1 MSSGEFK
8 TMAFEVPVIR
18 DSKSDDGPAVLVVVY
33 PPGPGLGRRF
43 TLSGAPQLLGRLPDL
58 DISIDIDAVSRQH
71 AKFYK
76 DSGGW
81 VVEDLNSTNGTW
93 VNDVRVASTRLRDG
107 DIVKVGK
114 AILKFLGGSNIEAS
128 YHEEIYKMTVIDA
141 LTGVHNK
148 RYFLDFLAQEIA
160 RAQRSGAPLSLVMF
174 DVDHF
179 KRVNDTYGHLAG
191 DAVLKELGR
200 RLSPRVRRG
209 DVLARYGGEEFG
221 CVLASTARD
230 GAVAFAEAMR
240 LRVEAEPVIHEAH
253 TIPIT
258 ISLGVAELDLAG
270 GVMSSPERLVD
281 ELIARADA
289 QLYAAKRGGR
299 NRVAG

>member
-1 MSSGEFK
+1 MSGEFK
-8 TMAFEVPVIR
+8 TMALEVPVIR
-18 DSKSDDGPAVLVVVY
+18 DTPGDDGPAVLVVVY
-33 PPGPGLGRRF
+33 PPGPGLGRRY
-43 TLSGAPQLLGRLPDL
+43 TLSSGPHLLGRLPEL
-58 DISIDIDAVSRQH
+58 DICVDVDAVSRQH
-71 AKFYK
+71 ARFVK

-81 VVEDLNSTNGTW
+81 IVEDLNSTNGTW

-128 YHEEIYKMTVIDA
+128 YHEEIYRMTVIDA

-148 RYFLDFLAQEIA
+148 RYFLDFLGQEIA

-179 KRVNDTYGHLAG
+179 KRVNDTFGHLAG

-200 RLSPRVRRG
+200 RLLPRIRRG
-209 DVLARYGGEEFG
+209 DLLARYGGEEFA
-221 CVLASTARD
+221 CVLASTGRD
-230 GAVAFAEAMR
+230 GALIFAESLRA
-240 LRVEAEPVIHEAH
+240 RVELEPVVHEAL

-258 ISLGVAELDLAG
+258 ISLGVAELGPSAPPAAT
-270 GVMSSPERLVD
+270 PERAVE

-289 QLYAAKRGGR
+289 QLYAAKRAGR